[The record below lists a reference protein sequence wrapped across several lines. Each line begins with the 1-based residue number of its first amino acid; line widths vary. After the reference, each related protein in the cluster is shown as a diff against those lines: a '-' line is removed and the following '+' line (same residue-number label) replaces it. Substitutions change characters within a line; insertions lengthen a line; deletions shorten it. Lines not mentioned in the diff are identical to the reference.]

1 MANRT
6 GGQILVDQLL
16 IHGATDAFCV
26 PGESYLAVLDAL
38 HDASMKVTIC
48 RAEGGA
54 CMMAEAAGKLTGKPG
69 ICFVTR
75 GPGATNASP
84 GIHIAD
90 QDSTPLILFVGQ
102 IDGSMREREA
112 FQELDYRAVFG
123 TMTKWATEIDD
134 AARIPEI
141 ISRAFH
147 IATSGRPGP
156 VVIALP
162 EDVLTDLADVA
173 DAEPYQVTEQ
183 HPAQAQMAD
192 LARRFAAARSPVA
205 ILGGSRWSPEAI
217 ADFQAVAERFD
228 LPVAVSFRRQML
240 FPADHPNFAGDLG
253 IGPNPKLLARIK
265 ESDLVLLV
273 GGRLSEMPSQSYTLF
288 GIPNPG
294 RPLVHVHADP
304 EELGRVYRPTLAIN
318 ASPVGFCAALKTIEP
333 PKSPA
338 WKGAGAAAHEAYI
351 AWSEQP
357 TPVPGEFHPGE
368 MVRWRRS
375 QLARLFYK
383 LINSSQ
389 RFDIPQNAGD
399 FRVMRG
405 AVVKALT
412 QVRDK
417 RRFNKGLFAWAGFRQ
432 KAVLYTPDNRASGTS
447 KWSRLNLLAFSLEG
461 FTSFSVIPLRIISLC
476 GVLAAL
482 AGAVYGAKVFFEVIF
497 YGIAVPGYPSLL
509 VVVVLLGGLNLTLLG
524 LIGEYVWVTLSE
536 SKDRPVYIVRDII
549 AAKDGEPGQ
558 GATRP

>member
-1 MANRT
+1 MAKTIDVIAPFLNEA
-6 GGQILVDQLL
+6 Q
-16 IHGATDAFCV
+16 
-26 PGESYLAVLDAL
+26 S
-38 HDASMKVTIC
+38 AS
-48 RAEGGA
+48 A
-54 CMMAEAAGKLTGKPG
+54 
-69 ICFVTR
+69 
-75 GPGATNASP
+75 
-84 GIHIAD
+84 
-90 QDSTPLILFVGQ
+90 FVGLLEKLE
-102 IDGSMREREA
+102 S
-112 FQELDYRAVFG
+112 
-123 TMTKWATEIDD
+123 
-134 AARIPEI
+134 
-141 ISRAFH
+141 
-147 IATSGRPGP
+147 
-156 VVIALP
+156 
-162 EDVLTDLADVA
+162 
-173 DAEPYQVTEQ
+173 
-183 HPAQAQMAD
+183 
-192 LARRFAAARSPVA
+192 
-205 ILGGSRWSPEAI
+205 
-217 ADFQAVAERFD
+217 AVAERFGMTMHKILVD
-228 LPVAVSFRRQML
+228 DGSRDDSVERFSATLSGSWEIVRLSRNFGKEAAVL
-240 FPADHPNFAGDLG
+240 AGLDHSRGDMAL
-253 IGPNPKLLARIK
+253 IMD
-265 ESDLVLLV
+265 SDLQHSMEISLKMIAELV
-273 GGRLSEMPSQSYTLF
+273 
-288 GIPNPG
+288 
-294 RPLVHVHADP
+294 ADP
-304 EELGRVYRPTLAIN
+304 EIDVVYAQNDRRE
-318 ASPVGFCAALKTIEP
+318 AS
-333 PKSPA
+333 
-338 WKGAGAAAHEAYI
+338 
-351 AWSEQP
+351 
-357 TPVPGEFHPGE
+357 
-368 MVRWRRS
+368 WRRS

>member
-1 MANRT
+1 MAKTIDVIAPFLNEA
-6 GGQILVDQLL
+6 Q
-16 IHGATDAFCV
+16 
-26 PGESYLAVLDAL
+26 S
-38 HDASMKVTIC
+38 AS
-48 RAEGGA
+48 A
-54 CMMAEAAGKLTGKPG
+54 
-69 ICFVTR
+69 
-75 GPGATNASP
+75 
-84 GIHIAD
+84 
-90 QDSTPLILFVGQ
+90 FVGLLEKLE
-102 IDGSMREREA
+102 S
-112 FQELDYRAVFG
+112 
-123 TMTKWATEIDD
+123 
-134 AARIPEI
+134 
-141 ISRAFH
+141 
-147 IATSGRPGP
+147 
-156 VVIALP
+156 
-162 EDVLTDLADVA
+162 
-173 DAEPYQVTEQ
+173 
-183 HPAQAQMAD
+183 
-192 LARRFAAARSPVA
+192 
-205 ILGGSRWSPEAI
+205 
-217 ADFQAVAERFD
+217 AVAERFGMTMHKILVD
-228 LPVAVSFRRQML
+228 DGSRDDSVERFSATLSGSWEIVRLSRNFGKEAAVL
-240 FPADHPNFAGDLG
+240 AGLDHSRGDMTL
-253 IGPNPKLLARIK
+253 IMD
-265 ESDLVLLV
+265 SDLQHSMEISLKMIAELV
-273 GGRLSEMPSQSYTLF
+273 
-288 GIPNPG
+288 
-294 RPLVHVHADP
+294 ADP
-304 EELGRVYRPTLAIN
+304 EIDVVYAQNDRRE
-318 ASPVGFCAALKTIEP
+318 AS
-333 PKSPA
+333 
-338 WKGAGAAAHEAYI
+338 
-351 AWSEQP
+351 
-357 TPVPGEFHPGE
+357 
-368 MVRWRRS
+368 WRRS

-383 LINSSQ
+383 PINSSQ

>member
-1 MANRT
+1 MAKTIDVIAPFLNEA
-6 GGQILVDQLL
+6 Q
-16 IHGATDAFCV
+16 
-26 PGESYLAVLDAL
+26 S
-38 HDASMKVTIC
+38 AS
-48 RAEGGA
+48 A
-54 CMMAEAAGKLTGKPG
+54 
-69 ICFVTR
+69 
-75 GPGATNASP
+75 
-84 GIHIAD
+84 
-90 QDSTPLILFVGQ
+90 FVGLL
-102 IDGSMREREA
+102 EKLE
-112 FQELDYRAVFG
+112 E
-123 TMTKWATEIDD
+123 
-134 AARIPEI
+134 
-141 ISRAFH
+141 
-147 IATSGRPGP
+147 
-156 VVIALP
+156 
-162 EDVLTDLADVA
+162 
-173 DAEPYQVTEQ
+173 
-183 HPAQAQMAD
+183 
-192 LARRFAAARSPVA
+192 
-205 ILGGSRWSPEAI
+205 
-217 ADFQAVAERFD
+217 AVAERFGMTMHKILVD
-228 LPVAVSFRRQML
+228 DGSRDDSVERFSATLSGSWEIVRLSRNFGKEAAVL
-240 FPADHPNFAGDLG
+240 AGLDHSRGDMAL
-253 IGPNPKLLARIK
+253 IMD
-265 ESDLVLLV
+265 SDLQHSMEISLKMIAELV
-273 GGRLSEMPSQSYTLF
+273 
-288 GIPNPG
+288 
-294 RPLVHVHADP
+294 ADP
-304 EELGRVYRPTLAIN
+304 EIDVVYAQNDRRE
-318 ASPVGFCAALKTIEP
+318 AS
-333 PKSPA
+333 
-338 WKGAGAAAHEAYI
+338 
-351 AWSEQP
+351 
-357 TPVPGEFHPGE
+357 
-368 MVRWRRS
+368 WRRS

-536 SKDRPVYIVRDII
+536 SKDRPVYILRDII

>member
-1 MANRT
+1 MAKTIDVIAPFLNEA
-6 GGQILVDQLL
+6 Q
-16 IHGATDAFCV
+16 
-26 PGESYLAVLDAL
+26 S
-38 HDASMKVTIC
+38 AS
-48 RAEGGA
+48 A
-54 CMMAEAAGKLTGKPG
+54 
-69 ICFVTR
+69 
-75 GPGATNASP
+75 
-84 GIHIAD
+84 
-90 QDSTPLILFVGQ
+90 FVGLL
-102 IDGSMREREA
+102 EKLE
-112 FQELDYRAVFG
+112 E
-123 TMTKWATEIDD
+123 
-134 AARIPEI
+134 
-141 ISRAFH
+141 
-147 IATSGRPGP
+147 
-156 VVIALP
+156 
-162 EDVLTDLADVA
+162 
-173 DAEPYQVTEQ
+173 
-183 HPAQAQMAD
+183 
-192 LARRFAAARSPVA
+192 
-205 ILGGSRWSPEAI
+205 
-217 ADFQAVAERFD
+217 AVAERFGMTMHKILVD
-228 LPVAVSFRRQML
+228 DGSRDDSVERFSATLSGSWEIVRLSRNFGKEAAVL
-240 FPADHPNFAGDLG
+240 AGLDHSRGDMAL
-253 IGPNPKLLARIK
+253 IMD
-265 ESDLVLLV
+265 SDLQHSMEISLKMIAELV
-273 GGRLSEMPSQSYTLF
+273 
-288 GIPNPG
+288 
-294 RPLVHVHADP
+294 ADP
-304 EELGRVYRPTLAIN
+304 EIDVVYAQNDRRE
-318 ASPVGFCAALKTIEP
+318 AS
-333 PKSPA
+333 
-338 WKGAGAAAHEAYI
+338 
-351 AWSEQP
+351 
-357 TPVPGEFHPGE
+357 
-368 MVRWRRS
+368 WRRS